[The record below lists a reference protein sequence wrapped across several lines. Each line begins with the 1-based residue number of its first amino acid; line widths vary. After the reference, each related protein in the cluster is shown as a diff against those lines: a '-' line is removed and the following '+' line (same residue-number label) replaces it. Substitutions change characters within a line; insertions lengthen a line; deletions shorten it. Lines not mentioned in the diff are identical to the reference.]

1 MAPPIRTEDDRK
13 ALIEGLKDGTIDAII
28 TDHAPHC
35 NEEKDVPFNCAPNG
49 IAGLETS
56 LASALTVLYNNGF
69 TIDGL
74 IELMSVN
81 PARLLGVEG
90 GVLEEGAA
98 ADIVVIDPDKEWTVH
113 GNELYTKSLFTPY
126 EGLTLKGRAV
136 LTVVDGEIVMKEGE
150 GAEMKGLLVLE
161 NGARFE
167 GDLLG
172 TVEGMGELVF
182 NTGMTGYQECFTDPS
197 YEGQILTL
205 TYPLIGNYGANDL
218 FMQNRKPAAAGYV
231 LDRITEHPSNWECK
245 EKITDFI
252 ERYHVPCLYN
262 VDTRAV
268 TRMVRMQGVMKAVI
282 VSADRGEDFIQEA
295 LAKPMHKNQV
305 ERVTTAYP
313 YTYGDGKYR
322 VSLLDCGLKKNILVS
337 LAANDCT
344 VHVFPAHTTAEEL
357 LASDPDGIFLS
368 PDRETRKDVPYV
380 VETVKKLIG
389 KKPIFGICLGI
400 QMLSTALGAH
410 TFKLPFGHRG
420 SNHPVK
426 DLRTGRVYIT
436 SQNHGYAVSDEGLPD
451 CIEVTH
457 RSDGTIEGIRHKTLP
472 IQAVQYH
479 PEASPAD
486 RRITSISLLN
496 LRRPWRSSKM
506 INKDVK
512 KVLVIGSGPIVI
524 GQAAE
529 FDYAGT
535 QACRSLRRRRGSC
548 SCQQQSIHNHDRRR
562 YC

>member
-1 MAPPIRTEDDRK
+1 
-13 ALIEGLKDGTIDAII
+13 
-28 TDHAPHC
+28 
-35 NEEKDVPFNCAPNG
+35 
-49 IAGLETS
+49 
-56 LASALTVLYNNGF
+56 
-69 TIDGL
+69 
-74 IELMSVN
+74 
-81 PARLLGVEG
+81 
-90 GVLEEGAA
+90 
-98 ADIVVIDPDKEWTVH
+98 
-113 GNELYTKSLFTPY
+113 
-126 EGLTLKGRAV
+126 
-136 LTVVDGEIVMKEGE
+136 
-150 GAEMKGLLVLE
+150 MKGLLVLE

-231 LDRITEHPSNWECK
+231 LDQITEHPSNWECK

-313 YTYGDGKYR
+313 YTYGDGKYQ
-322 VSLLDCGLKKNILVS
+322 VSLLDCGLKRNILVS

-368 PDRETRKDVPYV
+368 PGPGDPQDVPYV

-436 SQNHGYAVSDEGLPD
+436 SQNHG
-451 CIEVTH
+451 
-457 RSDGTIEGIRHKTLP
+457 
-472 IQAVQYH
+472 
-479 PEASPAD
+479 
-486 RRITSISLLN
+486 
-496 LRRPWRSSKM
+496 
-506 INKDVK
+506 
-512 KVLVIGSGPIVI
+512 
-524 GQAAE
+524 
-529 FDYAGT
+529 
-535 QACRSLRRRRGSC
+535 
-548 SCQQQSIHNHDRRR
+548 
-562 YC
+562 